1 MDMLTKCVSDSTLW
15 EGTRMPEPE
24 PTVFIVDDDKPV
36 REGLAEL
43 MRTIQL
49 NTETFATAQAFLESY
64 DSSRPGSLLLDVRLP
79 GMSGLRLQEELIAR
93 GITLPIIFITGHG
106 DLPMAVEA
114 LKKGAYDFLEKPVG
128 DQALLDRINAAL
140 AEDGRRRRTRSEV
153 EVLQGKLALLT
164 SREREVLDLLKAGKA
179 TNAIAKTLEI
189 SQKTAQVHRT
199 RILEKLQVESVPALL
214 TTLHRFNMM

>member
-1 MDMLTKCVSDSTLW
+1 MLK
-15 EGTRMPEPE
+15 PES
-24 PTVFIVDDDKPV
+24 TVFVVDDDEPV

-49 NTETFATAQAFLESY
+49 NTETFATAHEFLESY
-64 DSSRPGSLLLDVRLP
+64 DRSQPGCLLLDVRLP
-79 GMSGLRLQEELIAR
+79 GMSGLRLQDELIAR
-93 GITLPIIFITGHG
+93 GIALPVIFITGHG

-114 LKKGAYDFLEKPVG
+114 MKKGAYDFLEKPVG

-140 AEDGRRRRTRSEV
+140 AEDQRRRRTRV
-153 EVLQGKLALLT
+153 EVDAFQGKLALLT
-164 SREREVLDLLKAGKA
+164 AREREVLDLLKTGKS
-179 TNAIAKTLEI
+179 TTAIAETLAI

-214 TTLHRFNMM
+214 TALHRFDLM

>member
-1 MDMLTKCVSDSTLW
+1 MLK
-15 EGTRMPEPE
+15 PES
-24 PTVFIVDDDKPV
+24 TVFVVDDDEPV

-49 NTETFATAQAFLESY
+49 NTETFATAHEFLESY
-64 DSSRPGSLLLDVRLP
+64 DRSQPGCLLLDVRLP
-79 GMSGLRLQEELIAR
+79 GMSGLRLQDELIAR
-93 GITLPIIFITGHG
+93 GIALPVIFITGHG

-114 LKKGAYDFLEKPVG
+114 MKKGAYDFLEKPVG

-140 AEDGRRRRTRSEV
+140 AEDQRRRRTRV
-153 EVLQGKLALLT
+153 EVDAFRGKLALLT
-164 SREREVLDLLKAGKA
+164 SREREVLDLLKTGKS
-179 TNAIAKTLEI
+179 TTAIAETLAI

-214 TTLHRFNMM
+214 TALHRFDLM

>member
-1 MDMLTKCVSDSTLW
+1 MAEL
-15 EGTRMPEPE
+15 E
-24 PTVFIVDDDKPV
+24 PTVFIVDDEEAV
-36 REGLAEL
+36 RNGLEEL
-43 MRTIQL
+43 VRTIKL
-49 NTETFATAQAFLESY
+49 NAETFVTAQAFLESY
-64 DSSRPGSLLLDVRLP
+64 DVSRPGCLLLDVRLP

-93 GITLPIIFITGHG
+93 DIILPIIFITGHG

-114 LKKGAYDFLEKPVG
+114 MKKGAYDFLEKPVG

-140 AEDGRRRRTRSEV
+140 AEDQRRRRTHGEV
-153 EVLQGKLALLT
+153 KVVQEKLALLT
-164 SREREVLDLLKAGKA
+164 SRERAVLDLLKTGKS
-179 TNAIAKTLEI
+179 TSTIAETLQI